1 MSKFTHI
8 FFKAKITKKHRAK
21 GKHKYRQMKKTKM
34 AYLFPNCEI
43 FSKNKTEKKSKKTL
57 KKLLSHTTSTHNI
70 SHTLQKNKIKRLK
83 TMKTQRKTHLF
94 NVSFYF
100 TIVTLL
106 LLGIIFLSV
115 LD

>member
-43 FSKNKTEKKSKKTL
+43 FSKNKTEKKSEKKNAKETAQ
-57 KKLLSHTTSTHNI
+57 SHDK
-70 SHTLQKNKIKRLK
+70 HT
-83 TMKTQRKTHLF
+83 
-94 NVSFYF
+94 
-100 TIVTLL
+100 
-106 LLGIIFLSV
+106 
-115 LD
+115 